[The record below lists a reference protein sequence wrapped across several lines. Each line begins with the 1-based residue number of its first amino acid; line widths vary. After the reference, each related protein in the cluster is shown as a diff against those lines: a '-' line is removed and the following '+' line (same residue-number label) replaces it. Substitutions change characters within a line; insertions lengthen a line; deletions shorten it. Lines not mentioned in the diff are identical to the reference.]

1 MDFQRSADIGLQLAV
16 LGEVEK
22 YVVSKENKASIVP
35 STLGVTD
42 PMLNDLLQKL
52 YEAEIQYDKLKRTTA
67 ENNPILLSLKGE
79 IDKIRPSILE
89 NITNQRQSIRASK
102 VKVDQTSNSYSS
114 VLRTIPKEE
123 KDLLDFSR
131 QQAIKSSVYT
141 YLLQKR
147 EEAALSQ
154 SVTVADNRIID
165 PAEAFMIPNGSRRS
179 TIYMMAVLLGIGLG
193 LVYVYIKEKF
203 STRIMFR
210 DEIEELSNIPVVA
223 ELPKIKSA
231 SSLVVQLPE
240 HIAMAEQFR
249 QLRASIGLY
258 GRSTQRKKDSGQLKY
273 FGRGKEFCECQP
285 GVEPCFLREKSGAVG
300 PGPAQSQNL

>member
-1 MDFQRSADIGLQLAV
+1 MNELAAAYSLASMNDKNAMAANTLSFVEERIRYVEAELDSLETKIQLYKSRKGIVDLSEQGKLFLQNLGSNDQRSADIGLQLAV

-154 SVTVADNRIID
+154 SVTVTCRTHFEVCRVA
-165 PAEAFMIPNGSRRS
+165 
-179 TIYMMAVLLGIGLG
+179 
-193 LVYVYIKEKF
+193 
-203 STRIMFR
+203 STRCGMWLR
-210 DEIEELSNIPVVA
+210 GCRRLLSP
-223 ELPKIKSA
+223 S
-231 SSLVVQLPE
+231 
-240 HIAMAEQFR
+240 
-249 QLRASIGLY
+249 
-258 GRSTQRKKDSGQLKY
+258 RS
-273 FGRGKEFCECQP
+273 
-285 GVEPCFLREKSGAVG
+285 
-300 PGPAQSQNL
+300 PARSCL